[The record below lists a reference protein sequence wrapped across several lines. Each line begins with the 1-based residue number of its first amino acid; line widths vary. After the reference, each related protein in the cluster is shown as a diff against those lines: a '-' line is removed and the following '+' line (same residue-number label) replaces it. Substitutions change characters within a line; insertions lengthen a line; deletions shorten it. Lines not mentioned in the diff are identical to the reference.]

1 MERKRAALQLM
12 VFFSLV
18 KESRLTQKC
27 LQERHAKQQITK
39 AAGTL
44 RTQDLK
50 VLTVEM
56 IWKEMVSL
64 ATPPKLALLARI
76 IGLFS
81 GKCQLMVTCSNYE
94 FHRD

>member
-1 MERKRAALQLM
+1 MEKKRAALQLT

-18 KESRLTQKC
+18 KESQLTQKC
-27 LQERHAKQQITK
+27 LQKRHAKQHITK
-39 AAGTL
+39 AAGIL
-44 RTQDLK
+44 GAQDLK

-64 ATPPKLALLARI
+64 ATPPKLALLANI

-81 GKCQLMVTCSNYE
+81 VS
-94 FHRD
+94 